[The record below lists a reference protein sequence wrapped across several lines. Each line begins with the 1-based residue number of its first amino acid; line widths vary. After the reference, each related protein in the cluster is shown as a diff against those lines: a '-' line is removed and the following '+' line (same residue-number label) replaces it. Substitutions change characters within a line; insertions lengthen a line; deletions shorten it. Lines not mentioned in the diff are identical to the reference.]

1 MRMMMLGVLGNI
13 LLFASCSMGHAH
25 TQGRQV
31 YLLDDAWKFC
41 GGSGGPGRNCLSP
54 FILWCGVTMGVTM
67 SVLV

>member
-41 GGSGGPGRNCLSP
+41 GGSGGPAETVCPLSS
-54 FILWCGVTMGVTM
+54 CGVV
-67 SVLV
+67 